1 MSKAFQ
7 AAIDTQEQL
16 VSDIKSVISE
26 AEEML
31 SHTADQTGDKISQLR
46 ARVKARLS
54 DARERLVDAEAAL
67 RHHTKKAARATDDY
81 VHESPWTAVGVA
93 AAVGLLVGL
102 IIGRR

>member
-1 MSKAFQ
+1 MSKAIQ
-7 AAIDTQEQL
+7 SAIDTQEQL

-31 SHTADQTGDKISQLR
+31 HDTADQSGDKISQLR

-81 VHESPWTAVGVA
+81 VHDSPWTAVGVA
-93 AAVGLLVGL
+93 ACVGLLVGL

>member
-1 MSKAFQ
+1 MSKALH
-7 AAIDTQEQL
+7 ASLETQEQL

-31 SHTADQTGDKISQLR
+31 NDTADQTGDKISNLR
-46 ARVKARLS
+46 ARIKVRLS

-93 AAVGLLVGL
+93 GAVGLLVGL

>member
-1 MSKAFQ
+1 MSKAIQ
-7 AAIDTQEQL
+7 AAIDSQEQL

-31 SHTADQTGDKISQLR
+31 NDTADQSGDKISQLR

-93 AAVGLLVGL
+93 ACVGLLVGL

>member
-1 MSKAFQ
+1 MSKAIQ

-31 SHTADQTGDKISQLR
+31 NDTADQSGDKISQLR

-93 AAVGLLVGL
+93 ACVGLLVGL

>member
-31 SHTADQTGDKISQLR
+31 NDTADQSGDKISQLR

-93 AAVGLLVGL
+93 ACVGLLVGV